1 MKTTSRR
8 RTVILSLLASGC
20 ALWLGLGAAEAQ
32 KGIAA
37 ARAAKLLAKGE
48 AQLNGGD
55 VDGAL
60 ATFSQVVKELPQ
72 DPHGYYQR
80 GVCHERKKDAAAA
93 EVDYRKAIKLK
104 PSFAEAHNNLGA
116 LLQDG
121 GKSEEA
127 IDHFKLAVKVK
138 PDYGEAWFN
147 LGLALYG
154 QKRYADAA
162 AAYKRAAR
170 LRPRDVD
177 VRINL
182 GGALRQLNDV
192 DGALLQ
198 LRMAV
203 QLAPKDAMAR
213 FSYGR
218 LLVEKRKLKEAA
230 AELRQAVKLDPKY
243 LRAWRQLALVEASL
257 GEAGAAATLRQAI
270 KLAPREASLHTDLG
284 RVLKKQ
290 GKNREAIDA
299 CRAALRLDPKH
310 AKAHLLIGLTL
321 AEQGDCAGAKRAF
334 TAFVANEKGTP
345 PGTVKKLLEKCK
357 KK

>member
-1 MKTTSRR
+1 MKERR
-8 RTVILSLLASGC
+8 LQVGLGC
-20 ALWLGLGAAEAQ
+20 ALVLGALGLALGSAEAQ
-32 KGIAA
+32 KGVAA

-55 VDGAL
+55 LDGAI
-60 ATFSQVVKELPQ
+60 ATFSQVIKEVPG

-80 GVCHERKKDAAAA
+80 GVCYERKKNVTAA
-93 EVDYRKAIKLK
+93 EIDYRKALKLR
-104 PSFAEAHNNLGA
+104 PAFAEAHNNLGA
-116 LLQDG
+116 VLQDG
-121 GKSEEA
+121 GKSPEA
-127 IDHFKLAVKVK
+127 IDHFKEAVKVK

-154 QKRYADAA
+154 QKKFADAS

-182 GGALRQLNDV
+182 GGALRQLGDV

-203 QLAPKDAMAR
+203 QLAPRDAMAR
-213 FSYGR
+213 FSYGA
-218 LLVEKRKLKEAA
+218 LLAEKRKHKEAI
-230 AELRQAVKLDPKY
+230 AELREAVKIDPKY
-243 LRAWRQLALVEASL
+243 LRAWRQLAFSEAAL
-257 GEAGAAATLRQAI
+257 GEIGAVASLRQAI
-270 KLAPREASLHTDLG
+270 KLAPREAALHADLG

-290 GKNREAIDA
+290 GKPKEALEA
-299 CRAALRLDPKH
+299 YRAALRIDPGFVR
-310 AKAHLLIGLTL
+310 AHLFSGLVL

-334 TAFVANEKGTP
+334 QTFLAKQKDAS
-345 PGTVKKLLEKCK
+345 PGALKKLLEKCRK
-357 KK
+357 